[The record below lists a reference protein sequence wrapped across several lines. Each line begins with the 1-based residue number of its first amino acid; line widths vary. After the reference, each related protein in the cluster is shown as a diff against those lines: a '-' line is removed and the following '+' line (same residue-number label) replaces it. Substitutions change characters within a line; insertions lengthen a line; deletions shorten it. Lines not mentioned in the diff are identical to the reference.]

1 MGRFVVR
8 ELSVDYVGTSLHKL
22 IEQVTV
28 TREPVI
34 ISGRESN
41 AVLISEGDCIAIN
54 ETLDLLSVPG
64 MRESIGEGMRVSIV
78 DCASRLD
85 W

>member
-1 MGRFVVR
+1 MR
-8 ELSVDYVGTSLHKL
+8 ELNVKDVGVNLHKL

-28 TREPVI
+28 TREPVMI
-34 ISGRESN
+34 LGRESN
-41 AVLISEGDCIAIN
+41 AVLISEADWVAIN

-64 MRESIGEGMRVSIV
+64 MRESIAEGMRESIG
-78 DCASRLD
+78 DCASELD

>member
-41 AVLISEGDCIAIN
+41 AVLISAGDWVTIN

-64 MRESIGEGMRVSIV
+64 MRESIAEGMRESIG
-78 DCASRLD
+78 DCASKLD

>member
-1 MGRFVVR
+1 MR
-8 ELSVDYVGTSLHKL
+8 ELSVDYVGANLHKL

-34 ISGRESN
+34 ILGRERN
-41 AVLISEGDCIAIN
+41 AVLISDGDWIAIN

-64 MRESIGEGMRVSIV
+64 MRESIAEGMREVFG
-78 DCASRLD
+78 DCASELD

>member
-1 MGRFVVR
+1 MR
-8 ELSVDYVGTSLHKL
+8 ELSVKDVGVNLHKL

-28 TREPVI
+28 TREPVMI
-34 ISGRESN
+34 LGRESN
-41 AVLISEGDCIAIN
+41 AVLISAGDWVTIN

-64 MRESIGEGMRVSIV
+64 MRESIGEGMRESIV